1 MGALLFIAQTIRIA
15 IPYLFAAA
23 GGALAERAGVVSLT
37 LEGFMLGGAF
47 GAVVGSYY
55 AHSAWVG
62 LVVGVA
68 WGLALA
74 GVHAV
79 SAIRFKAD
87 QIVVGV
93 AINLFTVG
101 ITRFFLQLAFGS
113 SSNSPRVTGF
123 GAEGVSGASGFL
135 SNPLIWLGVLVMP
148 VVWWIVQKT
157 IFGLRV
163 RAVGEHPMAAAS
175 VGVPVNRVRYV
186 AVLASGALAALG
198 GVYLA
203 LDQHQFTDSMTA
215 GRGFIALA
223 AVIVESLLQRLSA
236 AGARVRA
243 APCVATRRGTGR
255 ATARGDRTGSG
266 HMCRPGSGTGVHA
279 GKRHTRGIRAR
290 TIRPRRVD
298 RRLRGVG
305 PDAVA
310 TQVARPDDLRPQS
323 SMRPSA
329 AGDRERPTTPATA
342 MIVRT

>member
-1 MGALLFIAQTIRIA
+1 MGALLFFAQTIRIA

-47 GAVVGSYY
+47 GAVLGSYY

-68 WGLALA
+68 WGLGLA
-74 GVHAV
+74 TVHAV

-113 SSNSPRVTGF
+113 SSNSPRVAGF
-123 GAEGVSGASGFL
+123 SSEGVAGAAGFL
-135 SNPLIWLGVLVMP
+135 TNPLIWMGVLVMP

-157 IFGLRV
+157 TFGLRV

-223 AVIVESLLQRLSA
+223 AVIFGRWDPLRAGLACLLFA
-236 AGARVRA
+236 AAETLQIQLQA
-243 APCVATRRGTGR
+243 AQLIPSQFVA
-255 ATARGDRTGSG
+255 
-266 HMCRPGSGTGVHA
+266 MIPYVL
-279 GKRHTRGIRAR
+279 
-290 TIRPRRVD
+290 TII
-298 RRLRGVG
+298 
-305 PDAVA
+305 AVA
-310 TQVARPDDLRPQS
+310 GVVGRSRAP
-323 SMRPSA
+323 A
-329 AGDRERPTTPATA
+329 ALG
-342 MIVRT
+342 RTED

>member
-1 MGALLFIAQTIRIA
+1 MGALLFLAQTIRIA

-23 GGALAERAGVVSLT
+23 GGALAERAGIVSLT

-47 GAVVGSYY
+47 GAVLGSYY

-68 WGLALA
+68 WGLGLA
-74 GVHAV
+74 WVHAV

-101 ITRFFLQLAFGS
+101 ITRFFLQLAFDS
-113 SSNSPRVTGF
+113 SSNSPRVAGF
-123 GAEGVSGASGFL
+123 GAEGTAGAAGFL
-135 SNPLIWLGVLVMP
+135 TNPLIWMGVLVMP

-157 IFGLRV
+157 TFGLRV

-175 VGVPVNRVRYV
+175 VGVPVNRVRYA

-223 AVIVESLLQRLSA
+223 AVIFGRWDPLRAGFACLLFA
-236 AGARVRA
+236 AAETLQIQLQA
-243 APCVATRRGTGR
+243 AQLIPSQFVA
-255 ATARGDRTGSG
+255 
-266 HMCRPGSGTGVHA
+266 MIPYVL
-279 GKRHTRGIRAR
+279 
-290 TIRPRRVD
+290 TII
-298 RRLRGVG
+298 
-305 PDAVA
+305 AVA
-310 TQVARPDDLRPQS
+310 GVVGRSRAP
-323 SMRPSA
+323 A
-329 AGDRERPTTPATA
+329 ALG
-342 MIVRT
+342 RTED